1 PCLVQDF
8 NFHNCLKSDHKLYL
22 NQESRLPPGSDFR
35 RWVWITIAPF
45 VTQGSG
51 YAFPHASILSGI
63 AMSHFYF
70 LVLHAVK
77 QGFIFGDAKVRT
89 RHINHRFSPYHTPS
103 QNTSC
108 EGLFY
113 VVAKKKPLC
122 LKEGLYVSKKIPGV
136 IHLRKFQTNHKME
149 HRQCPEV
156 KECSD

>member
-1 PCLVQDF
+1 
-8 NFHNCLKSDHKLYL
+8 
-22 NQESRLPPGSDFR
+22 
-35 RWVWITIAPF
+35 
-45 VTQGSG
+45 
-51 YAFPHASILSGI
+51 
-63 AMSHFYF
+63 M
-70 LVLHAVK
+70 HAVK

-149 HRQCPEV
+149 HRQC
-156 KECSD
+156 

>member
-1 PCLVQDF
+1 
-8 NFHNCLKSDHKLYL
+8 
-22 NQESRLPPGSDFR
+22 
-35 RWVWITIAPF
+35 WVWITIAPF